1 MTVYTS
7 LLVTAT
13 PYFCFLFIIFMQVAK
28 LLEGKNNSFLVSI
41 AFDNFS
47 CQFLCQGNQRHSL

>member
-7 LLVTAT
+7 LLLTAI
-13 PYFCFLFIIFMQVAK
+13 PYFCFLFITFMQAAK
-28 LLEGKNNSFLVSI
+28 LLEGKNNSFLVST

-47 CQFLCQGNQRHSL
+47 CQFLCQGNQRRSL